1 MKTKFV
7 CVSPISTKAKFDFEY
22 DMRSLHSCRVT
33 HEEDGIYYLES
44 LNKEYY
50 FSMNKEKDSNWR
62 IIR

>member
-7 CVSPISTKAKFDFEY
+7 CVSPISSKAKIDFEF
-22 DMRSLHSCRVT
+22 DMMGLHSCRVK
-33 HEEDGIYYLES
+33 HEENDVYYLES

-50 FSMNKEKDSNWR
+50 FSVNKEKDSNWR